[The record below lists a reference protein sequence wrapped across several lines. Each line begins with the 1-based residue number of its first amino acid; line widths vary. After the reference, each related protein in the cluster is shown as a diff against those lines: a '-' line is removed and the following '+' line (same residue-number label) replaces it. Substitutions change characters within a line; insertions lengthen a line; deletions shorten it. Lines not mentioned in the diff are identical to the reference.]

1 MRRSLAALAALAV
14 LGASAPSALA
24 APDELRLTP
33 VGTPRFPDRSY
44 ALSLPQGQSVSPA
57 RVSVTE
63 NGEPVDASISP
74 AKAAGAKVGV
84 VLVID
89 ASNSMRGAPI
99 ADAMAAARVFADQ
112 RSPDQPLGVVT
123 FNSRTETLLPLTTDA
138 ERIKEALGADPQ
150 LRRQTHI
157 FDGVDAALAM
167 LAGDEVT
174 SGSVVVLSDGADT
187 GSQIGLAEAGDR
199 ARGAGVR
206 VFSVGLRSSAFE
218 PGPLEAIAEGA
229 RGDYTEASTPA
240 DLAQIYEQLGSALA
254 NEHLIQ
260 YRSFAEPRTDVQV
273 RVRVEGVGLAT
284 DSYRAPGLNL
294 PAAAPFQRNEFW
306 ASPLTLVLV
315 CLACGGLLAL
325 ALLLL
330 SQRPG
335 RRRLRE
341 RVALF
346 VSPPA
351 QAEDGKQ
358 RRSLLGGNAR
368 GAVERG
374 LERLDWWP
382 LFKEELDVAQ
392 IHMDPVHFAAAA
404 VVATLVSAWIVF
416 AVSGVA
422 LLGLA
427 CLVLVPLVI
436 RAFVR
441 SRAESERRLFA
452 DQLADNLQ
460 VIASAQRAGHSFLGA
475 LTVSVQEAPQPT
487 KREFE
492 RVLADEQ
499 LGLPL
504 EDGLGVVAKR
514 MNSRDL
520 EQVILVANLQ
530 RETGGNT
537 AEVLEQVAETVRERG
552 ELRRL
557 VASLTAQGRMSRWI
571 VTALPILL
579 LVLVS
584 ALNPTYMEPLFETT
598 GGRLA
603 LALAGTLLLVG
614 SFVIKR
620 IVAIRV

>member
-1 MRRSLAALAALAV
+1 M
-14 LGASAPSALA
+14 
-24 APDELRLTP
+24 
-33 VGTPRFPDRSY
+33 
-44 ALSLPQGQSVSPA
+44 
-57 RVSVTE
+57 
-63 NGEPVDASISP
+63 
-74 AKAAGAKVGV
+74 
-84 VLVID
+84 
-89 ASNSMRGAPI
+89 
-99 ADAMAAARVFADQ
+99 
-112 RSPDQPLGVVT
+112 
-123 FNSRTETLLPLTTDA
+123 
-138 ERIKEALGADPQ
+138 
-150 LRRQTHI
+150 
-157 FDGVDAALAM
+157 
-167 LAGDEVT
+167 
-174 SGSVVVLSDGADT
+174 LSDGADT
-187 GSQIGLAEAGDR
+187 GSQIGLAEAAGSRLAEPACASSRSACAR
-199 ARGAGVR
+199 ARSSPA
-206 VFSVGLRSSAFE
+206 RSRRSPRA
-218 PGPLEAIAEGA
+218 P

-294 PAAAPFQRNEFW
+294 PAAADRSSATSSGPRR
-306 ASPLTLVLV
+306 STLVLV

-392 IHMDPVHFAAAA
+392 IHFDPVHFAAAI
-404 VVATLVSAWIVF
+404 VVATLVFAWVVF

-422 LLGLA
+422 LLALA

-441 SRAESERRLFA
+441 ARAESERRLFA

-475 LTVSVQEAPQPT
+475 LTVSVEEAPQPT

-579 LVLVS
+579 LLLVS

-614 SFVIKR
+614 SLVIKR